1 MKKQSGFTLIEGL
14 LILVI
19 VGLLGGTGWYVWNA
33 HNKANDTLTNAD
45 AANSSTARK
54 TAARRTTARTTG
66 TRKRAARRTPVAR
79 KRRTPEVSAPELLPF
94 PAERPQEEEQPEV
107 GPGKEEVP
115 PEQT

>member
-1 MKKQSGFTLIEGL
+1 
-14 LILVI
+14 
-19 VGLLGGTGWYVWNA
+19 
-33 HNKANDTLTNAD
+33 
-45 AANSSTARK
+45 
-54 TAARRTTARTTG
+54 
-66 TRKRAARRTPVAR
+66 VAR

>member
-1 MKKQSGFTLIEGL
+1 MPRGRPPARPGRPRKT
-14 LILVI
+14 
-19 VGLLGGTGWYVWNA
+19 
-33 HNKANDTLTNAD
+33 
-45 AANSSTARK
+45 AARKTATRKTAARRTAARKTPARRTTARKTATRK
-54 TAARRTTARTTG
+54 TAARRTTAR
-66 TRKRAARRTPVAR
+66 KSAARRTPVAR

>member
-1 MKKQSGFTLIEGL
+1 MPRGRPPTRPGRPRKT
-14 LILVI
+14 
-19 VGLLGGTGWYVWNA
+19 
-33 HNKANDTLTNAD
+33 
-45 AANSSTARK
+45 AARKTATRKTAARKTPARITTARK
-54 TAARRTTARTTG
+54 TATRRTTG

-115 PEQT
+115 PEQ